1 MNKLFSLLIGAILF
15 FTVSQTAYAAGESNC
30 QIVYGGGE
38 VCEEQVK
45 FTINKLVQK
54 PGKGNANYVENLNVG
69 DPRYNPAQDVN
80 FKIVIENTGDRDI
93 ENLNVTDTFPQFLTF
108 VAGVGNTNK
117 GASQINFIVGKLEKG
132 KKVEYTITAKT
143 ADADKLPSN
152 QAITCVIN
160 NVKAVSS
167 NGSQAEDNSQ
177 LCIEKQVLG
186 AVPTPQIFEKPTVKQ
201 IPATGPEMAAL
212 FGLIPMGAAGIYL
225 RRKAE

>member
-1 MNKLFSLLIGAILF
+1 MNKLFSLLLGAVLLF
-15 FTVSQTAYAAGESNC
+15 SVSQTAYAAGESNC
-30 QIVYGGGE
+30 QIIYGGGE

-54 PGKGNANYVENLNVG
+54 PGKGGGDYVENLNIG
-69 DPRYNPAQDVN
+69 DPRYTSNQNVN

-117 GASQINFIVGKLEKG
+117 GASQINWTIGKLERG
-132 KKVEYTITAKT
+132 KKAEYVITAKT
-143 ADADKLPSN
+143 ANDDKLPKN

-167 NGSQAEDNSQ
+167 DGSQAEDNSQ

-186 AVPTPQIFEKPTVKQ
+186 TVTTPQIFDKPSAKQ
-201 IPATGPEMAAL
+201 IPATGPEMLAL
-212 FGLIPMGAAGIYL
+212 FGLVPMGAAGIYL
-225 RRKAE
+225 RRKAN